1 MNMITLAAPLW
12 MLRRY
17 HLPSD
22 SIWVDIL
29 RFGIITILVLSI
41 IVVIYSYLK
50 DNGYI

>member
-1 MNMITLAAPLW
+1 MITLAAPLW
-12 MLRRY
+12 MHRCLRCS
-17 HLPSD
+17 PSD
-22 SIWVDIL
+22 SLWVDIL

>member
-1 MNMITLAAPLW
+1 

-22 SIWVDIL
+22 SLWVDIL

>member
-1 MNMITLAAPLW
+1 MITLAAPLW
-12 MLRRY
+12 MMHRRCC
-17 HLPSD
+17 LPLD
-22 SIWVDIL
+22 NLWVDIL